1 MATSMNLHPPL
12 RGGRPDRVPVGSL
25 RSLGFLFGQLRPCCL
40 SVWEKL
46 RPSWGRLG
54 TAWPWLF
61 VP

>member
-1 MATSMNLHPPL
+1 MATSMHLHGVRRSQRAPL
-12 RGGRPDRVPVGSL
+12 GSL
-25 RSLGFLFGQLRPCCL
+25 RALSFLFGQLHPRRLC
-40 SVWEKL
+40 VWEKL